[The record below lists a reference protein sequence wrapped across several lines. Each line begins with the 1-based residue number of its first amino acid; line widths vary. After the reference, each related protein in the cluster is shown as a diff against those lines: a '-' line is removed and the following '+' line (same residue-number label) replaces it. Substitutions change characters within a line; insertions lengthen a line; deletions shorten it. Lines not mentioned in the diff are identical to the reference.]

1 MQPKAYNYWQGN
13 EFRIPG
19 LPVRPTYAPA
29 LAPQT
34 SAAAS
39 SGAADTLAQLG
50 FRTEGPGGIGEGMG
64 RNESTLGTSGAPGS
78 ANAGMGPG
86 AQVTSLSDMVGRVG
100 TGISMATSPMGFA
113 MGMASHAGPTPKT
126 EYSLRDLVP
135 GSGLFDM
142 FGGDQRGKD
151 LGAFQGPMMDGS
163 TVDQSFQGPTPSGG
177 VYEGPGGG
185 YNDGGYSTSPNA
197 ADRNA
202 ADTLGETGMYNK
214 GGKVTTLLGPNP
226 PGPDD
231 GFGGLQRGERVIP
244 KRAVQK
250 LEAAHGPGLFDLA
263 LNKGKLPA
271 APAKK
276 KKAPR

>member
-1 MQPKAYNYWQGN
+1 MKPQAYNYWQGN

-100 TGISMATSPMGFA
+100 TGIGMVTSPMGFA
-113 MGMASHAGPTPKT
+113 MGMGPLAGPTPKT
-126 EYSLRDLVP
+126 SYSLRDLMP
-135 GSGLFDM
+135 GAGLFDM
-142 FGGDQRGKD
+142 VNGG
-151 LGAFQGPMMDGS
+151 
-163 TVDQSFQGPTPSGG
+163 GG
-177 VYEGPGGG
+177 NERAGDFEGPGGRAT
-185 YNDGGYSTSPNA
+185 DAPETFGGLSELDMSLADAGFAGPSPGPGAPSTQGDP
-197 ADRNA
+197 
-202 ADTLGETGMYNK
+202 TQGEGPANLAR
-214 GGKVTTLLGPNP
+214 GGKVKPQHLAGPNP

-231 GFGGLQRGERVIP
+231 GLAYLDVGERVIP

-250 LEAAHGPGLFDLA
+250 LEAAHGSGLFDLA

-271 APAKK
+271 APARK